1 MSSSD
6 SGNMSIVLVLGA
18 LLLLSL
24 FYLFYGQTTN
34 NLGSVPVQ
42 KNENFNEQRQLFDVE
57 SNNSDFSSNS
67 GMSCDSYDSNIS
79 DNSDNSYDSDDSDN
93 FMITDT
99 NRLGGMTRNR
109 MDNDNIDDDSS
120 DSSLEI
126 IRERAMGLN
135 GPDYRRRNGN
145 KYKHDSYRA
154 LGADND
160 LSKIDRQFKIEDVS
174 KNYTD
179 RFVPMDD
186 NDCGEQY
193 APVHIKNIKG
203 TEKDKYN
210 ANNFLPQQEQ
220 KDWFETI
227 ETVDV
232 KNTHL
237 INIYRPI
244 GANTIGSTHKGAIY
258 DIRGLDKAV
267 CPKFV
272 VSPFLQSS
280 WEPDRSSRSLC
291 A

>member
-1 MSSSD
+1 MPSSD
-6 SGNMSIVLVLGA
+6 SDNMSIVLILGA
-18 LLLLSL
+18 ILILSL
-24 FYLFYGQTTN
+24 FYLFSGQPTN
-34 NLGSVPVQ
+34 NTVSQQVKKSETFSPELAYDAESDMSTMS
-42 KNENFNEQRQLFDVE
+42 DV
-57 SNNSDFSSNS
+57 SNNSDMSSDSNNS
-67 GMSCDSYDSNIS
+67 ADSYNSNDS
-79 DNSDNSYDSDDSDN
+79 
-93 FMITDT
+93 MITDT
-99 NRLGGMTRNR
+99 NRLGGTTMNR
-109 MDNDNIDDDSS
+109 RANDDDSSS

-126 IRERAMGLN
+126 IRERGMGLN
-135 GPDYRRRNGN
+135 GPYYRRKYGN

-154 LGADND
+154 LGAEDSLKN
-160 LSKIDRQFKIEDVS
+160 IDRQFRIEDVT

-186 NDCGEQY
+186 NDCGEQN

-210 ANNFLPQQEQ
+210 ANNFLPVEKE

-244 GANTIGSTHKGAIY
+244 GTNTIGSTHKGAIY
-258 DIRGLDKAV
+258 DMRGLDKAV

-280 WEPDRSSRSLC
+280 WEPDRSSKSLC

>member
-1 MSSSD
+1 MPSSD
-6 SGNMSIVLVLGA
+6 NDNTTIVFIIGA
-18 LLLLSL
+18 ILLISL
-24 FYLFYGQTTN
+24 FYLFSGQPIHN
-34 NLGSVPVQ
+34 EGSLQMPKTVRS
-42 KNENFNEQRQLFDVE
+42 NEHMHDLESDVSDDSNISYNSE
-57 SNNSDFSSNS
+57 HSDNSNNSD
-67 GMSCDSYDSNIS
+67 
-79 DNSDNSYDSDDSDN
+79 DSDDSNDS
-93 FMITDT
+93 IIVDQVAAISG
-99 NRLGGMTRNR
+99 RLRNKKC
-109 MDNDNIDDDSS
+109 NDDSS
-120 DSSLEI
+120 DESLEI
-126 IRERAMGLN
+126 IRNRAMGLN
-135 GPDYRRRNGN
+135 GPYYRKTHGD
-145 KYKHDSYRA
+145 KYKHNSYRA
-154 LGADND
+154 LGADTD
-160 LSKIDRQFKIEDVS
+160 LRQINRQFKIDDVT

-179 RFVPMDD
+179 RFVPIDD
-186 NDCGEQY
+186 DDGCEQH

-203 TEKDKYN
+203 TEADKYN
-210 ANNFLPQQEQ
+210 SNNFLPQEKE

-280 WEPDRSSRSLC
+280 WEPDRSSKSLC